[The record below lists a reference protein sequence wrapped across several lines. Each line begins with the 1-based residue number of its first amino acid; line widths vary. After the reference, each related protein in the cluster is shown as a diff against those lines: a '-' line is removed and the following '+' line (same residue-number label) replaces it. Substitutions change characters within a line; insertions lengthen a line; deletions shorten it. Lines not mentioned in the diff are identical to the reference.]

1 MGQKVHPIGFRIGV
15 IRDPDSRWYV
25 HKKQYPALLEND
37 FKIRKFISDKIGKGV
52 ISRVDIERAANKVRV
67 TLLTAR
73 PGAIIGKG
81 GKGIDDLT
89 MELQKIVSKQDPTAR
104 IHVNVSEI
112 RQPDLDAQLVAENI
126 AIQIEKRIAPRRA
139 MRSAISRA
147 LRMNCRGIKVIVSGR
162 LGGAEIA
169 RSEQEKLGKVPLH
182 TLRADIDY
190 GFAQAYTTYGVIGVK
205 VWIYRGEVLP
215 EKEQMIEVA
224 TTKTRRKKAEAVES
238 APVGETVPVG
248 SNVASGVSEEQPEI
262 AEATAVTFKEEVD
275 ENVDA

>member
-15 IRDPDSRWYV
+15 IREPDSRWYV

-37 FKIRKFISDKIGKGV
+37 FKIRKFVSDKIGKGV

-89 MELQKIVSKQDPTAR
+89 MELQKIVNKQDPTAR

-215 EKEQMIEVA
+215 EKEQMIEVTA
-224 TTKTRRKKAEAVES
+224 PKTRKKREKAVE
-238 APVGETVPVG
+238 PVHAEEPAEIVSGIPEVSSEMEEITAET
-248 SNVASGVSEEQPEI
+248 SN
-262 AEATAVTFKEEVD
+262 EEVN

>member
-15 IRDPDSRWYV
+15 IREPDSRWYV

-37 FKIRKFISDKIGKGV
+37 FKIRKFISDRIGKGV

-89 MELQKIVSKQDPTAR
+89 MELQKIVGKQDSTAR

-215 EKEQMIEVA
+215 EKEQMIEA
-224 TTKTRRKKAEAVES
+224 TAPKARKQKEKAVES
-238 APVGETVPVG
+238 V
-248 SNVASGVSEEQPEI
+248 VSEETTDVASAVPEVSLEMEEI
-262 AEATAVTFKEEVD
+262 TAETSNEEVTED
-275 ENVDA
+275 VDA

>member
-15 IRDPDSRWYV
+15 IREPDSRWYV

-37 FKIRKFISDKIGKGV
+37 FRIRKFISDKIGKGV
-52 ISRVDIERAANKVRV
+52 ISRVDLERAATKVRV

-81 GKGIDDLT
+81 GKGIDHLT
-89 MELQKIVSKQDPTAR
+89 VELQKIVSKQDPTAR

-126 AIQIEKRIAPRRA
+126 AVQIEKRIAPRRA

-215 EKEQMIEVA
+215 EKEQMIEA
-224 TTKTRRKKAEAVES
+224 TAPKTRKRKERAVES
-238 APVGETVPVG
+238 APAEETA
-248 SNVASGVSEEQPEI
+248 SAITEVASVVSEESPAA
-262 AEATAVTFKEEVD
+262 AEVATEKLLEEVD
-275 ENVDA
+275 EDVDA